1 MESTNGLAFLIV
13 CAIIGVTV
21 YLVKHLRDKRKSKGG
36 SPSPRPPQDST
47 RER

>member
-1 MESTNGLAFLIV
+1 MESTQGLSFLIV
-13 CAIIGVTV
+13 VGIIACVV
-21 YLVKHLRDKRKSKGG
+21 YIVKRQRDKRKAKGG